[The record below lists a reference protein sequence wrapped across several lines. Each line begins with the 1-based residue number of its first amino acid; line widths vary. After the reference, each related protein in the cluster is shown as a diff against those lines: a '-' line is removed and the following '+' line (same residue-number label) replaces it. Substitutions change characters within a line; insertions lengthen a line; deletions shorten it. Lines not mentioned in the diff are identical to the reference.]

1 MDPQYCSGEN
11 DRGTQC
17 RCRRFIEQPGT
28 FQCTCAHLEGF
39 HPDAT
44 LVAAPILPPAA
55 PPPAVPKPSISPSD
69 IISQYYNPSQILT
82 QKAGTQAS
90 TSTFL
95 TSTIPP
101 IPSSSKIPPPAS
113 SSFVSVAV
121 QETNHG
127 LKRKQPDDD
136 SGISAPLRKK
146 SKKKQVPG
154 TVIKIG
160 GIIFIVTQ
168 AGDPDRQVFFTPKPP
183 VIALLETRGL
193 AVNNLKTEL
202 SINTG
207 FTAGDV
213 DTFLRGLFVSLFLY
227 LDKHFPLKAGEFHWQ
242 FLIRNNATL
251 SVSPHSP
258 ADGAEMSRYFGTA
271 RPQQRRIFL
280 ATRHVIPSE
289 VWDNQTGK
297 WDYDV
302 APDVE
307 MSEGEDDLFSMEE
320 SEAEEPWVNPDD
332 TPPKSK
338 KALGKQ
344 RAKSVSETGS
354 LSPDPAIS
362 ISNSDSEE
370 AEFEPPFTQ
379 ATTSALPTLD
389 LPQRPIRSTRSIA
402 TMPRLAPYSAYAYC
416 SAKNFVAWDE
426 EDLPLDDQFWYSP

>member
-1 MDPQYCSGEN
+1 MDPRYCSGEN

-55 PPPAVPKPSISPSD
+55 PPTTEPPPAVSTPSISPSE

-95 TSTIPP
+95 TSTIPF
-101 IPSSSKIPPPAS
+101 IPSSSKIPPPGS
-113 SSFVSVAV
+113 SSFVSIAV

-136 SGISAPLRKK
+136 SSISAPPRKK
-146 SKKKQVPG
+146 SKKKQIPG
-154 TVIKIG
+154 TVVKIG

-168 AGDPDRQVFFTPKPP
+168 ATQGDPDRQVFYTPKPP

-302 APDVE
+302 APDL
-307 MSEGEDDLFSMEE
+307 SLFT
-320 SEAEEPWVNPDD
+320 D

-362 ISNSDSEE
+362 ISDSDSEE
-370 AEFEPPFTQ
+370 AEFQPPFTQ

-389 LPQRPIRSTRSIA
+389 LPQRPIRYTRSIA
-402 TMPRLAPYSAYAYC
+402 TMSRLAPYSAYAYC

-426 EDLPLDDQFWYSP
+426 EDLPLDDQFRYSP

>member
-44 LVAAPILPPAA
+44 LVAAPILPPATPPTTE

-101 IPSSSKIPPPAS
+101 IPSSSKI
-113 SSFVSVAV
+113 
-121 QETNHG
+121 
-127 LKRKQPDDD
+127 
-136 SGISAPLRKK
+136 
-146 SKKKQVPG
+146 
-154 TVIKIG
+154 
-160 GIIFIVTQ
+160 
-168 AGDPDRQVFFTPKPP
+168 
-183 VIALLETRGL
+183 IALLETRGL

-207 FTAGDV
+207 LTAGDV

-227 LDKHFPLKAGEFHWQ
+227 LDKHFPLKAGESHWQ

-271 RPQQRRIFL
+271 RPQQHRIFL
-280 ATRHVIPSE
+280 ATHHVIPSE
-289 VWDNQTGK
+289 VWGTMMCGSRRR
-297 WDYDV
+297 DV
-302 APDVE
+302 RGGRGP
-307 MSEGEDDLFSMEE
+307 LFHGGVRSGRTLTLFT
-320 SEAEEPWVNPDD
+320 D

-362 ISNSDSEE
+362 ISDSDSEE

-402 TMPRLAPYSAYAYC
+402 TML
-416 SAKNFVAWDE
+416 
-426 EDLPLDDQFWYSP
+426 